1 MKWEGNRQSDN
12 VEDRRGRGGRR
23 AGGIGLGTIVLGL
36 VASYFLGINPM
47 TAINAINGVQG
58 ALPSSQEAPSEA
70 ETVAQDRSTVF
81 VRTVMADTE
90 DTWSKIFAASG
101 ERYPA
106 PKLVLYNAATPTAC
120 GDGQAAMGSFYCPA
134 DQKVYLDLDFFTT
147 LERQLQSPGEFA
159 KAYVIAHEVGHHIQ
173 KIMGTTDKIDAMRG
187 RVDAATQNEYSVRL
201 ELQADCYAG
210 VWANHADAQR
220 QILENGDIEA
230 AMNAAQQI
238 GDDTLQKKSQGY
250 IVPDSFTHGTSAQR
264 MRWFNTGLQSGRV
277 QDCQTFEAKTL

>member
-1 MKWEGNRQSDN
+1 MKWEGNRQSEN
-12 VEDRRGRGGRR
+12 VEDRRGSTGRR

-47 TAINAINGVQG
+47 TAINAINGVQE
-58 ALPSSQEAPSEA
+58 ALPSSQEAPTEQQTA
-70 ETVAQDRSTVF
+70 AQDRSTAF

-101 ERYPA
+101 QRYPA
-106 PKLVLYNAATPTAC
+106 PKLVLYNSSTPTAC
-120 GDGQAAMGSFYCPA
+120 GDGQSAMGPFYCPA
-134 DQKVYLDLDFFTT
+134 DEKVYLDLDFFTT

-187 RVDAATQNEYSVRL
+187 RVSAATQNEYSVRL

-210 VWANHADAQR
+210 VWAHHADAQR

-277 QDCQTFEAKTL
+277 QDCDTFQAKTL